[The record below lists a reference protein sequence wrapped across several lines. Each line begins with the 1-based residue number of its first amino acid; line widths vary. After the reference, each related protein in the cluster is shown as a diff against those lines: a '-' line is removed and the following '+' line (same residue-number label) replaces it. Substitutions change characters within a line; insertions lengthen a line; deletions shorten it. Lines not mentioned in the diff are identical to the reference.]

1 MIKTKR
7 IHAAAYPRRKADTAP
22 QLGPM
27 VAGLPAAPVATVP
40 PPVKGW
46 QTSEFWITLVTAAA
60 TLLNASG
67 LLGPVHIPTDVIVP
81 VVSTVATYIGS
92 RSLLKAFNT
101 WVSAKANAGD
111 YANLNK

>member
-1 MIKTKR
+1 MTKR
-7 IHAAAYPRRKADTAP
+7 VTTSTRRLLADTAT
-22 QLGPM
+22 
-27 VAGLPAAPVATVP
+27 LPAVPAIIVQPAPVA